1 VTQRTIDKLI
11 RILRADDLE
20 AQIAASE
27 QLAQMGA
34 AAVVPMI
41 DLMREYETVE
51 DLYKVLNNSHHWAE
65 MTLIKIGEPAV
76 EPLIHAVNEDYFGA
90 RVGAIFCLGEL
101 REIRAVQPLI
111 EALWREDDETTFFDV
126 GDALEKI
133 GDTAVRPL
141 IRALESSNA
150 VIRSNAA
157 AILGHF
163 KDPLATPALIG
174 ILQDESQDARISAVS
189 ALGRLEDARAVEPLI
204 AALADDDPAVR
215 EATVRVLAQIGSKL
229 NSPRIIEVLAKAMHD
244 SDWGTRQ
251 SAAEMLLK
259 LDSPYANSARMLLL
273 HDLQN
278 EDAEIRLG
286 AAWSLVPVKEKQAVA
301 ALLGL
306 LDHSDMRIV
315 SSAAQVLGDYG
326 DKRAI
331 PALKALLSYNDSH
344 IKAVAQTALRK
355 LGHDPG
361 TDDKLV

>member
-1 VTQRTIDKLI
+1 
-11 RILRADDLE
+11 
-20 AQIAASE
+20 
-27 QLAQMGA
+27 
-34 AAVVPMI
+34 
-41 DLMREYETVE
+41 
-51 DLYKVLNNSHHWAE
+51 
-65 MTLIKIGEPAV
+65 
-76 EPLIHAVNEDYFGA
+76 
-90 RVGAIFCLGEL
+90 
-101 REIRAVQPLI
+101 
-111 EALWREDDETTFFDV
+111 
-126 GDALEKI
+126 
-133 GDTAVRPL
+133 
-141 IRALESSNA
+141 
-150 VIRSNAA
+150 
-157 AILGHF
+157 
-163 KDPLATPALIG
+163 
-174 ILQDESQDARISAVS
+174 
-189 ALGRLEDARAVEPLI
+189 
-204 AALADDDPAVR
+204 VR
-215 EATVRVLAQIGSKL
+215 EATVRELAQIGSKL